1 MMGGS
6 LVENLRFILWI
17 AVVALLWSLY
27 SAWQLD
33 YAPQPVVEDIAEAA
47 APSLP
52 QAISSLPALPDAP
65 AAATTAPA
73 AAAPAPAA
81 EEPSAPIVRVRTDVL
96 DLEIDTRG
104 GVLRSARLPIYP
116 VHKDQPD
123 VPVQLLNPD
132 PDEFYAIHT
141 GLRAVDG
148 GPEANHLVLMH
159 TDQTE
164 YRLAD
169 GSNELAVTLHWEAP
183 GQVEVAKTYRFR
195 RGSYAIGL
203 DYELHNLGTEPYSVA
218 EYLQIL
224 RLNNPPARSYFN
236 VDSYSFTGPVSYDG
250 KKKTKIDVK
259 EMAAEPL
266 KQVLAGGWVASI
278 QHHFL
283 AAVVPPADQTF
294 SYEGTV
300 RNNIYTLSAIG
311 PATTIAPGAAGHL
324 EAQLFVGPKLQ
335 AQLEQ
340 VGEGLKLTVDYGRLT
355 LLAQPLFWLL
365 EQIHKVVGNWGFAI
379 ILATLLIKAAF
390 YKLTEASGRSMARMR
405 KLQPRMKA
413 IQERYKEDKQKQS
426 EALMELYKREKVNPA
441 AGCLPM
447 FIQVPFFIAYYWVL
461 LESVEMRQAP
471 FMLWI
476 TDLSTRDPYFILPLL
491 MAGVMYLQGQLNP
504 APPDPTQAMLM
515 KWMPVMFA
523 GMFAFFP
530 AGLVL
535 YWLTN
540 SVVSVAQ
547 QWRINKAIAAD

>member
-1 MMGGS
+1 MTGGS

-27 SAWQLD
+27 STWQLD
-33 YAPQPVVEDIAEAA
+33 YAPQPAVEDVAEAA
-47 APSLP
+47 APALP
-52 QAISSLPALPDAP
+52 QAASSLPALPDAP
-65 AAATTAPA
+65 AAATTTPA
-73 AAAPAPAA
+73 AAAPAPVAD
-81 EEPSAPIVRVRTDVL
+81 EPAAPIVRVHTDVL

-104 GVLRSARLPIYP
+104 GVLRSVRLPIYP

-123 VPVQLLNPD
+123 VPVQLLDPN

-148 GPEANHLVLMH
+148 GPEANHLALMH
-159 TDQTE
+159 ADQAE

-169 GSNELAVTLHWEAP
+169 GSDELAVTLHWEAP

-236 VDSYSFTGPVSYDG
+236 VDSYSFTGPVAYDG
-250 KKKTKIDVK
+250 KKKTKLDVK
-259 EMAAEPL
+259 EMAATPM
-266 KQVLAGGWVASI
+266 KQVLAGGWLASI

-311 PATTIAPGAAGHL
+311 PATTVAPGGEAQL
-324 EAQLFVGPKLQ
+324 TAQLFVGPKLQ

-340 VGEGLKLTVDYGRLT
+340 VADGLKLTVDYGRLT

-379 ILATLLIKAAF
+379 IFATLLIKAAF